1 MGEDLAGAVVPQ
13 GDTPRFRTSTPK
25 RLAYASAWSAHP
37 RRSLATDP
45 HQEQPQGQVHA
56 PTCVGQ
62 NRGRLFVGDDILGGQ
77 EWMDGPTTPCSSLQ
91 HRFVHVAR
99 GGMDLRGGASPQGP
113 HAFNACHAYMQPPC
127 MSGSILQGGGV
138 SSVPA
143 SCKAALPRQKK
154 LSPTATASDSSRTSR
169 HCTLPPSMA
178 WPCHGLHASV
188 AHPGGSVGH
197 GGHARSPPRVLWGPS
212 AVGPVV
218 IAVTA
223 AGTGM
228 NCDHTPLPQ
237 TLAPRHVCGLSVLLG
252 GSPSTGLGH
261 YKPTNPCPRPSLALP

>member
-1 MGEDLAGAVVPQ
+1 MHRPVLEKIEVAYSSATTSLAARSGWTGQQPLVQVCNTGLFTWPVVAWTSGAAP
-13 GDTPRFRTSTPK
+13 
-25 RLAYASAWSAHP
+25 HP
-37 RRSLATDP
+37 RGHMHST
-45 HQEQPQGQVHA
+45 HA
-56 PTCVGQ
+56 MPTCSHLACQ
-62 NRGRLFVGDDILGGQ
+62 
-77 EWMDGPTTPCSSLQ
+77 
-91 HRFVHVAR
+91 
-99 GGMDLRGGASPQGP
+99 GAY
-113 HAFNACHAYMQPPC
+113 FR
-127 MSGSILQGGGV
+127 GGV

-188 AHPGGSVGH
+188 AHPGGNVGH

-223 AGTGM
+223 AVTGM

-252 GSPSTGLGH
+252 SSPSTGLGH

>member
-1 MGEDLAGAVVPQ
+1 MITKIPERVDLWRRFGSKKKSRDSAHLLASCPHPPLPPSPFPSLHFLIIFFLPTEGRDSRPPVVGEDLAVAVVPK

-25 RLAYASAWSAHP
+25 RLAWGTHPTPWSAHP

-56 PTCVGQ
+56 PTCVGK

-77 EWMDGPTTPCSSLQ
+77 EWMDGPTTPFSSLQ

-138 SSVPA
+138 I
-143 SCKAALPRQKK
+143 C
-154 LSPTATASDSSRTSR
+154 
-169 HCTLPPSMA
+169 
-178 WPCHGLHASV
+178 ASV
-188 AHPGGSVGH
+188 VQGCVA
-197 GGHARSPPRVLWGPS
+197 
-212 AVGPVV
+212 
-218 IAVTA
+218 
-223 AGTGM
+223 
-228 NCDHTPLPQ
+228 
-237 TLAPRHVCGLSVLLG
+237 
-252 GSPSTGLGH
+252 
-261 YKPTNPCPRPSLALP
+261 

>member
-1 MGEDLAGAVVPQ
+1 MHRPVLDKIGV
-13 GDTPRFRTSTPK
+13 
-25 RLAYASAWSAHP
+25 AYSSATT
-37 RRSLATDP
+37 SLAARSGWTGQQPLSQVCNTGLFTWPVVAWTSGAAP
-45 HQEQPQGQVHA
+45 HPSGHMHSTHA
-56 PTCVGQ
+56 MPTCSHLACQ
-62 NRGRLFVGDDILGGQ
+62 GR
-77 EWMDGPTTPCSSLQ
+77 
-91 HRFVHVAR
+91 
-99 GGMDLRGGASPQGP
+99 
-113 HAFNACHAYMQPPC
+113 
-127 MSGSILQGGGV
+127 SILQGGGV

-154 LSPTATASDSSRTSR
+154 LSPTATASDSSGTSR